1 MRTVCCLWDRRKG
14 WKYSAEC
21 ANINMYVHRLTME
34 GTTLTY
40 AMAIF
45 MGIIQ
50 GVAEFLPIS
59 SSGHLALF
67 QAFFGMENVEEQYM
81 LFTVLLHFGTLVSV
95 CIVYWR
101 DILDMIREFFLGLA
115 ALAGRKE
122 RGSTPPPARRL
133 VMLIIVATL
142 PLFVMVLI
150 KDVVARLFS
159 SSIMVSCA
167 LIATGFIL
175 FYSDRLARGRK
186 NARNATVT
194 DALIVG
200 CGQALAVIPGLS
212 RSGTTISVG
221 MMRGFDRN
229 FAVRFSF
236 LMSLPAIVGAN
247 ILEIKDA
254 VDAGFPMEELPM
266 YLVGVVVAAVVGYF
280 AIRLVK
286 SMADRGKFGKFA
298 YYCWAV
304 GLGSLIAGVVKLLVL
319 K

>member
-1 MRTVCCLWDRRKG
+1 
-14 WKYSAEC
+14 
-21 ANINMYVHRLTME
+21 
-34 GTTLTY
+34 LTY
-40 AMAIF
+40 LLSIL

-67 QAFFGMENVEEQYM
+67 QSFFGMENVEEKYM
-81 LFTVLLHFGTLVSV
+81 FFTVLLHFGTFISV
-95 CIVYWR
+95 CAVYWR
-101 DILDMIREFFLGLA
+101 DIVDMIREFFLGIA
-115 ALAGRKE
+115 ALAGKKDT
-122 RGSTPPPARRL
+122 GVTPPPARRM

-142 PLFVMVLI
+142 PLFVMVLLQDAVN
-150 KDVVARLFS
+150 KLFS
-159 SSIMVSCA
+159 NSIMVSCA
-167 LIATGFIL
+167 LLATGFIL
-175 FYSDRLARGRK
+175 FFSDRLAKGRK
-186 NARNATVT
+186 TARNATLV

-221 MMRGFDRN
+221 MLRGFDRS

-236 LMSLPAIVGAN
+236 LMSLPAILGAN

-254 VDAGFPMEELPM
+254 VDAGINMEELPM
-266 YLVGVVVAAVVGYF
+266 YIVGVVVAAVVGYF

-286 SMADRGKFGKFA
+286 SLSDKGKFGKFA

-304 GLGSLIAGVVKLLVL
+304 GLGSLIAGIVKMAMV
-319 K
+319 

>member
-1 MRTVCCLWDRRKG
+1 
-14 WKYSAEC
+14 
-21 ANINMYVHRLTME
+21 ME
-34 GTTLTY
+34 EVVLSY
-40 AMAIF
+40 LMSIL

-67 QAFFGMENVEEQYM
+67 QQFFGMENIEEKYM
-81 LFTVLLHFGTLVSV
+81 FFTVLLHFGTLISV
-95 CIVYWR
+95 CVVYWR
-101 DILDMIREFFLGLA
+101 DIVEMIREFFLGIA
-115 ALAGRKE
+115 ALAGKDT
-122 RGSTPPPARRL
+122 GVTPPPARRM

-142 PLFVMVLI
+142 PLFVMVLLQ
-150 KDVVARLFS
+150 DAVNALFA
-159 SSIMVSCA
+159 SSIMVSIA
-167 LIATGFIL
+167 LLCTGFIL
-175 FYSDRLARGRK
+175 FFSDRLARGRK
-186 NARNATVT
+186 TAKNATVA

-221 MMRGFDRN
+221 MLRGFDRS

-236 LMSLPAIVGAN
+236 LMSLPAILGAN
-247 ILEIKDA
+247 ILELKDA
-254 VDAGFPMEELPM
+254 LEMGLDTSELPM

-286 SMADRGKFGKFA
+286 TLSDKGKFGKFA

-304 GLGSLIAGVVKLLVL
+304 GLGSLIAGIVKTAVL
-319 K
+319 P

>member
-1 MRTVCCLWDRRKG
+1 
-14 WKYSAEC
+14 
-21 ANINMYVHRLTME
+21 MYVHLLIEE
-34 GTTLTY
+34 GNALTY
-40 AMAIF
+40 LMAIF

-67 QAFFGMENVEEQYM
+67 QTFFGMENVEEKYM
-81 LFTVLLHFGTLVSV
+81 LFTVLLHFGTLLSV
-95 CIVYWR
+95 CVVYWR
-101 DILDMIREFFLGLA
+101 DVLEMIREFFLGLA

-122 RGSTPPPARRL
+122 RQDQPPVARRL

-142 PLFVMVLI
+142 PLFVMVFL
-150 KDVVARLFS
+150 KDFINQLFS
-159 SSIMVSCA
+159 NSLMVSCA

-175 FYSDRLARGRK
+175 FFSDRLAHGHK
-186 NARNATVT
+186 NARNATMA
-194 DALIVG
+194 DALVIG

-221 MMRGFDRN
+221 MLRGLDRS

-236 LMSLPAIVGAN
+236 LMSLPAILGAN
-247 ILEIKDA
+247 ILEVKDA
-254 VDAGFPMEELPM
+254 VESGFPMEELPM
-266 YLVGVVVAAVVGYF
+266 YLVGVAVAAVTGYF

-286 SMADRGKFGKFA
+286 TLSDQGKFGKFS

-304 GLGSLIAGVVKLLVL
+304 GLGSLLAGIFKMAVL
-319 K
+319 S

>member
-1 MRTVCCLWDRRKG
+1 
-14 WKYSAEC
+14 
-21 ANINMYVHRLTME
+21 
-34 GTTLTY
+34 
-40 AMAIF
+40 MAIL

-67 QAFFGMENVEEQYM
+67 QQFFGMENMEEKYM
-81 LFTVLLHFGTLVSV
+81 MFTVMLHFGTLISV
-95 CIVYWR
+95 LVVYWK
-101 DILDMIREFFLGLA
+101 DVVEMIREFFLGIA
-115 ALAGRKE
+115 ALAGKDT
-122 RGSTPPPARRL
+122 GTPPPPARRM
-133 VMLIIVATL
+133 VMLIIIATL
-142 PLFVMVLI
+142 PLFVMVLLQ
-150 KDVVARLFS
+150 DAVNALFA
-159 SSIMVSCA
+159 SSIMVSIA
-167 LIATGFIL
+167 LLATGCIL
-175 FYSDRLARGRK
+175 FFSDRLARGRK
-186 NARNATVT
+186 TAKNATIT

-221 MMRGFDRN
+221 MMRGFDRA

-247 ILEIKDA
+247 ILELKDA
-254 VDAGFPMEELPM
+254 VESGFVTSELPM

-286 SMADRGKFGKFA
+286 SLSDKGKFGKFA

-304 GLGSLIAGVVKLLVL
+304 GLGSLIAGIVKTVVL

>member
-1 MRTVCCLWDRRKG
+1 M
-14 WKYSAEC
+14 
-21 ANINMYVHRLTME
+21 
-34 GTTLTY
+34 TY
-40 AMAIF
+40 LMSIF

-67 QAFFGMENVEEQYM
+67 QAYFGMEDMESNYM
-81 LFTVLLHFGTLVSV
+81 FFTVLLHFGTLISV
-95 CIVYWR
+95 CVVYWR
-101 DILDMIREFFLGLA
+101 DIVDMIREFFLGIA
-115 ALAGRKE
+115 ALCGKKDT
-122 RGSTPPPARRL
+122 GVTPPPARRL

-142 PLFVMVLI
+142 PLFVMVLV
-150 KDVVARLFS
+150 KDAIETLFANP
-159 SSIMVSCA
+159 ILVSCA
-167 LIATGFIL
+167 LIATGFVL
-175 FYSDRLARGRK
+175 FFSDRMARGRK
-186 NARNATVT
+186 TARNATLA

-221 MMRGFDRN
+221 MMRGFDRS

-236 LMSLPAIVGAN
+236 LMSLPAVLGAN

-254 VDAGFPMEELPM
+254 VSAGFPMEELPV
-266 YLVGVVVAAVVGYF
+266 YIVGVAVSAVVGYF

-286 SMADRGKFGKFA
+286 TLSDKGKFGSFA

-304 GLGSLIAGVVKLLVL
+304 GLGSLIAGVVKFAVL
-319 K
+319 PG